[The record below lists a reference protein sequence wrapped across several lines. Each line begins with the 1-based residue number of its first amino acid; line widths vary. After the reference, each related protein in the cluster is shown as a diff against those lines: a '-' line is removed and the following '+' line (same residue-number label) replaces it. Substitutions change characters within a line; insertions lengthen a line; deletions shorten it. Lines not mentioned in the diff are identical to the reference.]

1 MKTAQ
6 LVTIATAT
14 ALVVPIGI
22 AIIIGDPI
30 PFIPGVVPKLSL
42 IDIADAVWGYS
53 GRTLGR
59 IDTLTFY
66 IWDHSVQAL
75 ADHTTVEA
83 SKDLTDQPVI
93 EIVSDPVPD
102 LSNKLD
108 STAPA
113 LDRLSLDYQKVA
125 SEVGLMGLKWT
136 SLQKAE
142 AIQSLDE
149 LISALGSD
157 DQLIWLTK
165 AWGWPQLSVLASQVA
180 QARESLVS
188 LHQIISTTGLQ
199 PVAYLQ
205 LKSALKDLELVQR
218 LVGESQ
224 DTVNDQTVYG
234 QYKLAQ
240 EAAAAWDSL
249 QEQLTD
255 LLAQWHTI
263 SFNRLEDEVSI
274 ATSAVLARNQVPN
287 ANQFLANTP
296 KNKIIDLI
304 ELIQVNKDLLAQD
317 AGTPV
322 IRTWLEEDPLVVK
335 TLVTNSSSTAQRNT
349 AVKYYLPAEIKEPD
363 ILDHDADLE
372 VKYDSQREQYY
383 LVGNLALAATDTKV
397 LTTRITD
404 LWPLGRI
411 AAASQDQTVTPEQRI
426 TAFRRVSRKLT
437 TTTQKGS
444 VNNLLN
450 STSVEEPLG
459 IGIAMVII
467 GVLLFVL
474 ASPIGHTTPVR
485 QFQAFSPEN
494 ISSSD
499 L

>member
-6 LVTIATAT
+6 LVTIVTAT

-30 PFIPGVVPKLSL
+30 PFIPVVISQLSL
-42 IDIADAVWGYS
+42 TDVAEAVWGYS

-59 IDTLTFY
+59 IDTLTFD
-66 IWDHSVQAL
+66 IWNHSVQVL

-113 LDRLSLDYQKVA
+113 LDQLSLDYQKVA

-136 SLQKAE
+136 SLQGAE

-157 DQLIWLTK
+157 DQMIWLTK
-165 AWGWPQLSVLASQVA
+165 AWGWPQLSTIA
-180 QARESLVS
+180 SLVS
-188 LHQIISTTGLQ
+188 QAKDNLVSVRQTASTTGLQ

-205 LKSALKDLELVQR
+205 LKSALKNLELVQG
-218 LVGESQ
+218 LVGGTQ

-234 QYKLAQ
+234 QYKQAQ
-240 EAAAAWDSL
+240 EATAVWDSH

-255 LLAQWHTI
+255 LLTQWNTLPSDQMENKI
-263 SFNRLEDEVSI
+263 SS
-274 ATSAVLARNQVPN
+274 ATSVVLAQNRIPN
-287 ANQFLANTP
+287 ASQFLATAP
-296 KNKIIDLI
+296 KNKILDLI
-304 ELIQVNKDLLAQD
+304 ELIQVNKSLLAQD

-335 TLVTNSSSTAQRNT
+335 TLVTNSSSTAQRSIT
-349 AVKYYLPAEIKEPD
+349 VKYYLPAEIKEPD
-363 ILDHDADLE
+363 ILAHDVDLE

-383 LVGNLALAATDTKV
+383 LMGNLALAATDTKV
-397 LTTRITD
+397 LTAQITN
-404 LWPLGRI
+404 LWPLGQI
-411 AAASQDQTVTPEQRI
+411 DAALQDQIITPEQRI
-426 TAFRRVSRKLT
+426 TAFRRTSRKLT
-437 TTTQKGS
+437 TATQKGS

-450 STSVEEPLG
+450 LTSVEEPLG
-459 IGIAMVII
+459 IGIAMVVI

-474 ASPIGHTTPVR
+474 ASPARHTTPLR